1 MHQRR
6 SPPFSVE
13 FRPEANALEGYH
25 TSLPLSTD
33 KLELNR
39 EEINTG
45 RRYCQQDDSQAE
57 VETDLARY
65 YKNKSDQM
73 GWEDYIWLPPETKT

>member
-6 SPPFSVE
+6 SPPFSAE
-13 FRPEANALEGYH
+13 FRPDVNALEGYH
-25 TSLPLSTD
+25 TSLFLATD

-45 RRYCQQDDSQAE
+45 
-57 VETDLARY
+57 
-65 YKNKSDQM
+65 
-73 GWEDYIWLPPETKT
+73 